1 MTVTDPTN
9 RMTAQSPTAVPFTG
23 DEYLESL
30 KDGREVYIYGQRVE
44 DVTTHPAFRNSARS
58 IAHLYDALHD
68 DPDGIITG
76 PTDTGNGGFTHKFF
90 KVPHS
95 AEDLLESRD
104 AIAAWARLSYGWMGR
119 SPDYKASF
127 LGTLGGNTEFFDPYQ
142 DNARRWYKDSQ
153 EQVLFLNHALANPPV
168 DRHRPASEVED
179 MFVHVVS
186 ENDNGLVVSGAKCVA
201 TGSALTHYN
210 FIGHYGMPVDKK
222 EYAVIFMLPTNAK
235 GVKLI
240 SRPSY
245 EYQATVTGS
254 PFDYPLSSR
263 FDENDAIMVMD
274 RVQIPWENVF
284 AYGDPQKVNDFTPM
298 SGWLPRLTFHG
309 LTRLCVKL
317 DFIAGCVLK
326 AVEITGTNQF
336 RGVQAHVGEILAWR
350 NLFWGLTEAMARNP
364 EPWVGDA
371 VLPNNDQ
378 GAAYRVLAPL
388 AYPRIKSI
396 IENHVASGL
405 IYVNSHAEDWKS
417 AEVRPLLDRYLR
429 GSNGVEAMDRV
440 KLMKLL
446 WDSMGTE
453 FGGRHELY
461 ERNYA
466 GNQEDTRIHLLKGT
480 QAKGTT
486 EQLISFVDGCLGEY
500 DINGWTSEHL
510 INPGS
515 MSSIPN
521 LQ

>member
-1 MTVTDPTN
+1 MTTTASTPTGTSV
-9 RMTAQSPTAVPFTG
+9 RVPFTG
-23 DEYLESL
+23 EEYLESL
-30 KDGREVYIYGQRVE
+30 RDGREVYIYGRRVD
-44 DVTTHPAFRNSARS
+44 DVTTHPAFRNTAQS
-58 IAHLYDALHD
+58 IAQMYDALHAD
-68 DPDGIITG
+68 AAPGGPGVITG

-90 KVPHS
+90 TVPHS
-95 AEDLLESRD
+95 ADDLVAGRD
-104 AIAAWARLSYGWMGR
+104 AIAAWQRLSYGWMGR

-127 LGTLGGNTEFFDPYQ
+127 LGCLGGNTEFFDPYQ
-142 DNARRWYKDSQ
+142 ENARRWYRDSQ
-153 EQVLFLNHALANPPV
+153 ERVLFLNHALANPPV
-168 DRHRPASEVED
+168 DRHLGPDALRDV
-179 MFVHVVS
+179 FVHVEE

-210 FIGHYGMPVDKK
+210 FIGHYGMPLNKK
-222 EYAVIFMLPTNAK
+222 EFAVIFMLPMDAP
-235 GVKLI
+235 GVKLV
-240 SRPSY
+240 SRASY
-245 EYQATVTGS
+245 EYQATVAGS

-263 FDENDAIMVMD
+263 FDENDGIMILD

-284 AYGDPQKVNDFTPM
+284 AYGDADKVNGFTPR

-326 AVEITGTNQF
+326 AVEIAGTNQY

-350 NLFWGLTEAMARNP
+350 NVFWGLTEAMARNP
-364 EPWVGDA
+364 IPWVGDA

-378 GAAYRVLAPL
+378 GAAYRVLAPV
-388 AYPRIKSI
+388 AYPRIKDI

-417 AEVRPLLDRYLR
+417 DQVRPLLDRFLR
-429 GSNGVEAMDRV
+429 GSNGVEALDRV

-446 WDSMGTE
+446 WDAMGTE

-466 GNQEDTRIHLLKGT
+466 GNQDDTRIHLLRGAEA
-480 QAKGTT
+480 QGTT
-486 EQLISFVDGCLGEY
+486 DELMSFVDTCLGEY
-500 DINGWTSEHL
+500 DLDGWTGDHL
-510 INPGS
+510 FNPGPLS
-515 MSSIPN
+515 TITPH
-521 LQ
+521 